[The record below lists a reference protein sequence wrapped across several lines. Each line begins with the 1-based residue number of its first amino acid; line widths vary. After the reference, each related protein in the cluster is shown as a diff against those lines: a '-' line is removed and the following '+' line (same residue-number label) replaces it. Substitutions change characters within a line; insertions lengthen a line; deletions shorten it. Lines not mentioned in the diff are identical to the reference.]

1 MNKASDEPPAKDEH
15 PEKEESRNRSWADLV
30 PRLAS
35 AGVLLAVT
43 IVVVWLGGIW
53 FALLLAAVFF
63 GVYREWDTMVT
74 VGELKARGYV
84 LAGLLA
90 LVPIAATLGGV
101 LAGISLSVVGI
112 VVVLTGS
119 RDVMVWRVSGLLFFS
134 LVIVALVAIRGASLA
149 GFAACF
155 FLGASVWMTD
165 TGAYFAGR
173 IFGGAKLSP
182 AISPGKTRSGA
193 IGGLVVGSLSGLL
206 VWVIVT
212 PAPWW
217 IGLSLAALLSI
228 AGQLGDLSESAVK
241 RWFRIKDTS
250 DLIPGHGGIMDRL
263 DSLTFGAL
271 VLLAVGGLRLG
282 LDQVAEGVL
291 FW

>member
-1 MNKASDEPPAKDEH
+1 MSENPKGITGN
-15 PEKEESRNRSWADLV
+15 EKNPKRSWADLL
-30 PRLAS
+30 PRLGS

-43 IVVVWLGGIW
+43 IVVVWLGGVW
-53 FALLLAAVFF
+53 FAILLSAVFA
-63 GVYREWDTMVT
+63 GMYREWEMMVT
-74 VGELKARGYV
+74 ARKIGVRGYLLV
-84 LAGLLA
+84 GVLA
-90 LVPIAATLGGV
+90 LVPIVATLGGL
-101 LAGISLSVVGI
+101 LAGLSLGVMGSVI
-112 VVVLTGS
+112 VLTGH
-119 RDVMVWRVSGLLFFS
+119 REAMVWRMGGLLFFS
-134 LVIVALVAIRGASLA
+134 LVLVALIAIRGTGFL
-149 GFAACF
+149 GFAVCF

-182 AISPGKTRSGA
+182 VISPGKTRSGA
-193 IGGLVVGSLSGLL
+193 IGGLLVGSLSGLL

-217 IGLSLAALLSI
+217 IGLSLAASI
-228 AGQLGDLSESAVK
+228 SLAGQLGDLSESAVK

-271 VLLAVGGLRLG
+271 VLLAFGALRMG
-282 LDQVAEGVL
+282 FDQVAEGVFL
-291 FW
+291 W

>member
-1 MNKASDEPPAKDEH
+1 MNKVKNGVSPKPQ
-15 PEKEESRNRSWADLV
+15 SRNRSWADLL

-43 IVVVWLGGIW
+43 IVAVWLGGVW
-53 FALLLAAVFF
+53 FALLLSAAFF

-74 VGELKARGYV
+74 VSELKVRGYL
-84 LAGLLA
+84 LAGVLA
-90 LVPIAATLGGV
+90 LVPIVATLGGL
-101 LAGISLSVVGI
+101 LAGASLSVVGI
-112 VVVLTGS
+112 GIVVTGS
-119 RDVMVWRVSGLLFFS
+119 RDVILWRASGLLFFS
-134 LVIVALVAIRGASLA
+134 MVIVALVAIRGSSLL
-149 GFAACF
+149 GFAVCF

-173 IFGGAKLSP
+173 LFGGEKLSP

-193 IGGLVVGSLSGLL
+193 IGGLLVGTLSGLL

-217 IGLSLAALLSI
+217 IGLGLAALVSV

-241 RWFRIKDTS
+241 RRFRIKDTS
-250 DLIPGHGGIMDRL
+250 DLIPGHGGIMDRM

-271 VLLAVGGLRLG
+271 VLFGVGALHLG
-282 LDQVAEGVL
+282 FDRVAEGIL
-291 FW
+291 LW